1 MLVQPKELTLE
12 QRLTKAIFMIVNH
25 PRYQWQAGVIAIGEK
40 VVTEADSLDEMERMV
55 TTAMTNGR
63 DEWYSRDFCND
74 MTDAEL
80 RYMVLHENAHKFM
93 RDMSCY
99 EHLFRKDAQLAGMA
113 ADYVNNLMLNDEN
126 ASDGFAVMPKY
137 KDGPRKG
144 KDMGLVSEEFRNM
157 NLEEVFWKL
166 QQEQDDEGGEGEG
179 SGEGNG
185 DGRDGGKILD
195 DHDWEGYKDLDDEEK
210 RQVDRDVEEAIRAGN
225 TLAGKTGVGN
235 SSVQLQELLQ
245 TDIDYLAAMRDFL
258 TATCS
263 GNEYST
269 WAAPHRK
276 YLSAGYYLPSGISE
290 RAESIVFAP
299 DVSGSCF
306 TTKDLQK
313 FFTHIVAIIKTL
325 KVENTS
331 VMFWDTEVRTPIE
344 TYTIDQVDQIVN
356 LTKPTGGG
364 GTTPECIPEYLR
376 EHNIQP
382 QAVVVLTDGDIY
394 SGSWGNW
401 DCPVLWVVPQ
411 SRRKVVA
418 PVGKTIVCDLGN

>member
-1 MLVQPKELTLE
+1 MLIQPKELTLE

-25 PRYQWQAGVIAIGEK
+25 ERYQWQAGVIAIGEK
-40 VVTEADSLDEMERMV
+40 VVTDADSLDEMERMV

-80 RYMVLHENAHKFM
+80 RCMVLHENAHKFM
-93 RDMSCY
+93 RDMACY
-99 EHLFRKDAQLAGMA
+99 EHLFRKDAELAGMA

-126 ASDGFAVMPKY
+126 AKDGFAVMPKY
-137 KDGPRKG
+137 KDGPHKG
-144 KDMGLVSEEFRNM
+144 EDMGLVSEEFRNM

-166 QQEQDDEGGEGEG
+166 QQQRDKGDG
-179 SGEGNG
+179 SGGTDGN
-185 DGRDGGKILD
+185 DGGQGQGKILD
-195 DHDWEGYKDLDDEEK
+195 NHDWEGYKDLDDEEK

-225 TLAGKTGVGN
+225 SLASKTGVGN

-245 TDIDYLAAMRDFL
+245 TDIDYLAAMREFL

-276 YLSAGYYLPSGISE
+276 YLSAGHYLPSGISE
-290 RAESIVFAP
+290 MAESVVFAP

-306 TTKDLQK
+306 TTRDLQK

-331 VMFWDTEVRTPIE
+331 IMFWDTEVRTPVE
-344 TYTIDQVDQIVN
+344 TYTIDQVDQIVQ

-364 GTTPECIPEYLR
+364 GTTPDCIPKYLR
-376 EHNIQP
+376 KHRIQP

-411 SRRKVVA
+411 SKRRVVA